1 MSLHNSLCAALL
13 GARDKRKKRSDQRK
27 GVEKRGET
35 EPVSFQRILCSLR
48 PIVRDW
54 QANGQWEDAVLNGE
68 SMDRT
73 QFERAVL
80 CLACG
85 RVLQKLPSELLCSS
99 DATQESETAVLVTFL
114 RHLLRTGGAVRSLH
128 NISTV

>member
-1 MSLHNSLCAALL
+1 M
-13 GARDKRKKRSDQRK
+13 
-27 GVEKRGET
+27 
-35 EPVSFQRILCSLR
+35 
-48 PIVRDW
+48 VRDW

-128 NISTV
+128 NISAVNRPTNLNHVQYNGCTR